1 MVDYKRMKTSYLIIL
16 LIALVAIAAT
26 QSSFRISGPMVT
38 LNRTQTKK
46 AIVERDG
53 KGFAVVELFT
63 SEGCSSCPPADELLA
78 KIQRE
83 TAGKAVYILAY
94 HVDYWD
100 RLGWKD
106 VYSNAYFSIRQVQYG
121 HWLNVSPIYTPQVI
135 VNGKT
140 QFVGSEGSTIRQKI
154 SEQLATNP
162 VATLTLE
169 TSQEGELLKVKY
181 RATHAVNGSRI
192 LIALLQKVARSK
204 VERGENAGRLL
215 SHVQIV
221 RKLQSEHLDVDGEG
235 GAVVGL
241 PKDFNIQ
248 SWEVVGLVQ
257 DQSSGE
263 ILAGAKANLKADVG
277 VGSPLKS
284 ETK

>member
-1 MVDYKRMKTSYLIIL
+1 MKTSYLIIL
-16 LIALVAIAAT
+16 LIALVVIAAT
-26 QSSFRISGPMVT
+26 QSSFRISDPVTT

-46 AIVERDG
+46 AIGERDG
-53 KGFAVVELFT
+53 KGFAVLELFT

-83 TAGKAVYILAY
+83 TEGKAVYLLAY

-106 VYSNAYFSIRQVQYG
+106 VYSSADYSNRQVQYG

-135 VNGKT
+135 INGRV
-140 QFVGSEGSTIRQKI
+140 QFVGSDESAIRHAI
-154 SEQLATNP
+154 SEQLANKP
-162 VATLTLE
+162 VATLTFE
-169 TSQEGELLKVKY
+169 ASQAGEMLKVKY
-181 RATHAVNGSRI
+181 QAAHAVNGSRV
-192 LIALLQKVARSK
+192 LIAIIQKTARSK

-221 RKLQSEHLDVDGEG
+221 RKLQTGPLTASGNGNVEMI
-235 GAVVGL
+235 L
-241 PKDFNIQ
+241 PKDFNAQ
-248 SWEVVGLVQ
+248 NWEVVGLVQ

-263 ILAGAKANLKADVG
+263 ILAVAKADLKADADV
-277 VGSPLKS
+277 SFPLKA
-284 ETK
+284 KAK